1 MKRLYV
7 PLALV
12 SIFLWSLL
20 AYLGASLK
28 HLPPL
33 FVTGMA
39 LTLSGLLSLSR
50 IKHWELTPRILLVGV
65 GGIFG
70 YHFFYFSALHRA
82 PVVEANLLNYLWP
95 LFIVLFT
102 PLFFREHSLHF
113 HHIAGTLLGFT
124 GAGLII
130 SQGRFHFSPVF
141 LAGYLFA
148 VLAALTWAFYSLMT
162 KRLPAFPSSSVG
174 AFCLVSGIL
183 SLGIL
188 AIHGSPLTAIR
199 QLQGPECLYLL
210 LLGLGPLG
218 LAFFTWDAA
227 LKRGDPRVIGALTYL
242 TPLLS
247 TLILVKLGGYPL
259 TRMTGTGMMAIILG
273 ALIGS
278 RDLFRISPST

>member
-7 PLALV
+7 PLALT
-12 SIFLWSLL
+12 SILLWSFL
-20 AYLGASLK
+20 AYFGASLK

-33 FVTGMA
+33 FVTGSA
-39 LTLSGLLSLSR
+39 LTLSGLLSLFR
-50 IKHWELTPRILLVGV
+50 IKYWKLTPKILWVGV

-70 YHFFYFSALHRA
+70 YHFFYFSALHDA
-82 PVVEANLLNYLWP
+82 PAVEANLLNYLWP

-102 PLFFREHSLHF
+102 PLFFHEHPLRSTHA
-113 HHIAGTLLGFT
+113 AGALLGFI

-130 SQGRFHFSPVF
+130 TQGHVHFSSSF
-141 LAGYLFA
+141 SAGYLLA
-148 VLAALTWAFYSLMT
+148 ILAALTWALYSLTT
-162 KRLPAFPSSSVG
+162 KRLPHFPSSTVG
-174 AFCLVSGIL
+174 AFCLISGLL
-183 SLGIL
+183 SLFIFSM
-188 AIHGSPLTAIR
+188 HGSLLDISR
-199 QLQGPECLYLL
+199 RLRGPECLYLL

-247 TLILVKLGGYPL
+247 TLILVKLGGHPL
-259 TRMTGTGMMAIILG
+259 TRTTGMGMIAIIIG

-278 RDLFRISPST
+278 RDLFRP